1 MKKNKIIP
9 ILVVVLI
16 ISLVLNILLIYNARF
31 LSKNKNCD
39 IPTGTDKTYTKY
51 ELGEMFKEYQSSNNL
66 ATPDNVAVWNVDKI
80 TYKGFFTSDGRK
92 LYVIEETFSCLE
104 GTTCVNAS
112 NASID
117 ESYNVKA
124 TFYVA
129 LNDNN
134 SNDMK
139 FYILDESIMKQ
150 SDFVEET
157 EYDLK

>member
-1 MKKNKIIP
+1 MKRRLFISVLIC
-9 ILVVVLI
+9 LLI
-16 ISLVLNILLIYNARF
+16 ISLGVNVLLITN
-31 LSKNKNCD
+31 LKNIKKDCK
-39 IPTGTDKTYTKY
+39 IETGTDKTYTKY
-51 ELGEMFKEYQSSNNL
+51 ELGELFKEYQSTNNL
-66 ATPDNVAVWNVDKI
+66 ATPDSIVVWDVEKI

-112 NASID
+112 NTSID
-117 ESYNVKA
+117 ENYNVKA

-134 SNDMK
+134 SDDMK
-139 FYILDESIMKQ
+139 FYILDESIMKN

-157 EYDLK
+157 EYELK